1 MPQVYFD
8 LKTFTSKPVNI
19 SRSSLRHSKLMYET
33 QNLMKMN
40 LSVKEKEAAY
50 RMMRRAEQI
59 AFPKIED
66 SKQIKKIA

>member
-8 LKTFTSKPVNI
+8 LKTFSGKPVNI
-19 SRSSLRHSKLMYET
+19 SRSSLRHSQLMYET

-50 RMMRRAEQI
+50 RMMRRSEQI